1 VHHDHHLGDK
11 QETLLRKFAV
21 ALGFNHK
28 NVDKIVTKAL
38 MLADKK
44 VDLDTFTDEMQHM
57 DN

>member
-1 VHHDHHLGDK
+1 MK
-11 QETLLRKFAV
+11 ETLLRKFAV

-38 MLADKK
+38 ILADKK
-44 VDLDTFTDEMQHM
+44 VDLDTFIDEMQHI